1 MYEVFKPTTS
11 PAFKILV
18 VLSVALLLLAMI
30 TDRLITVSEDKD
42 FHTRFEG
49 IEIGMED
56 SLVLSLLGT
65 PDDRSSEFY
74 LGQKEG
80 FEEAYRR
87 LQILL
92 SDPDKTQVSDHL
104 AYPTG
109 RAPGTLADRFLSLQ
123 TGSGS
128 LYLPTQ

>member
-80 FEEAYRR
+80 FEEAYMRAAESGAIKYVMWHR
-87 LQILL
+87 G
-92 SDPDKTQVSDHL
+92 SDVVYAIGFNKEGNTAVL
-104 AYPTG
+104 ETG
-109 RAPGTLADRFLSLQ
+109 GT
-123 TGSGS
+123 
-128 LYLPTQ
+128 

>member
-87 LQILL
+87 ASESGAIKYVMWHRGGDVVYAIGFNKEGNAA
-92 SDPDKTQVSDHL
+92 SIETD
-104 AYPTG
+104 
-109 RAPGTLADRFLSLQ
+109 GT
-123 TGSGS
+123 
-128 LYLPTQ
+128 